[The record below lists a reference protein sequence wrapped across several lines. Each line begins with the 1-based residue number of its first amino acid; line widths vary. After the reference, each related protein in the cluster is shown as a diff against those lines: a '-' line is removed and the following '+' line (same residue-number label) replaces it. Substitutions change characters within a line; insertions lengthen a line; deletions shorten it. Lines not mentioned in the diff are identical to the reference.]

1 MAGRKE
7 TPARRGISFLP
18 ISNIS
23 SLATVGYSGLRGGAA
38 LTPVPCLRRATAI
51 NYTDADEDAEKLLS
65 FLDEVGRAMYMSSRS
80 YADSRPRKLL
90 ARAKAKRTT
99 GSQRTLAG
107 VSCGV

>member
-1 MAGRKE
+1 M
-7 TPARRGISFLP
+7 PAKRGTSYLP
-18 ISNIS
+18 ISSIS
-23 SLATVGYSGLRGGAA
+23 SLATVGYSGLRGGAV

-65 FLDEVGRAMYMSSRS
+65 FLDEVRCASCMPSQCS
-80 YADSRPRKLL
+80 ADPRPRKLL
-90 ARAKAKRTT
+90 GRARAKRTT